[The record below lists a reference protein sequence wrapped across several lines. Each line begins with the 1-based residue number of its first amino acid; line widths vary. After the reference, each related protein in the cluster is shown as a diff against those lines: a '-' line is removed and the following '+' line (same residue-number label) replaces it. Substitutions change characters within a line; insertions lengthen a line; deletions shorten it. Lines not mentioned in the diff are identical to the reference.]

1 MLQCCWLIQAGV
13 LCYISPV
20 LSSECLASSISPFLY
35 IFYIFLYIF
44 ISPMPSPHP
53 CHDFV
58 VLQPRLSVQ
67 PSARQEQNTISVI
80 PARCLALEQHKCGF
94 SSGSFAESSHSHLS
108 SAGFGASL
116 SFQGG
121 FAGLSSFTTTPGQGV
136 RSSLRPPEMFLVA
149 RWAPP
154 PSSVMDKLIF
164 PSAGGQVLTV
174 PAVQGC
180 SQSCWLRG

>member
-94 SSGSFAESSHSHLS
+94 SSGSFADS
-108 SAGFGASL
+108 
-116 SFQGG
+116 Q
-121 FAGLSSFTTTPGQGV
+121 PQ
-136 RSSLRPPEMFLVA
+136 
-149 RWAPP
+149 PP
-154 PSSVMDKLIF
+154 PKCWIWSLPLLPRSLCRAQLLYYNPRARSEELPETSRDV
-164 PSAGGQVLTV
+164 PGGQV
-174 PAVQGC
+174 GSS
-180 SQSCWLRG
+180 SQLSDG